1 MSRSGSIRV
10 ESQQLSVQGLQI
22 AMQVAGEGPPLL
34 LINGMTR
41 PQQSWEPFTRELTG
55 RTIVTFDAPGV
66 GDSPNAVLPLSM
78 AGHAALAVAV
88 LDAAGLAEAD
98 VLGFSHGGAVAQQL
112 ACDAPD
118 RVGRLVLV
126 ATSCG
131 VGATP
136 SRGRAILSG
145 VAALADEASWQFA
158 DALGLLWHSLAISS
172 WSSISFLG
180 AITAPTL
187 VVCGTRDSVVPPANS
202 RVLARRI
209 PNASLVLLP
218 AGHDLQLA
226 EHAKALARTVESFL
240 QTTRQPINEEGQ
252 DHGLSAL

>member
-1 MSRSGSIRV
+1 MSQPGSVRV
-10 ESQQLSVQGLQI
+10 ESRRLCFQGLEI

-41 PQQSWEPFTRELTG
+41 PLQSWKHFALELTG
-55 RTIVTFDAPGV
+55 RTIVSFDAPGV
-66 GDSPNAVLPLSM
+66 GGSPTALLPLSM
-78 AGHAALAVAV
+78 AGHAALAAAV

-112 ACDAPD
+112 ARDVPD
-118 RVGRLVLV
+118 RVRRLVLL

-136 SRGRAILSG
+136 SRGRAMMRTVGS
-145 VAALADEASWQFA
+145 AADEIPWQFA
-158 DALGLLWHSLAISS
+158 DVVGLLWHSVAISS

-180 AITAPTL
+180 AISAPTL
-187 VVCGTRDSVVPPANS
+187 VVCGTRDSVVAPANS

-209 PNASLVLLP
+209 PGASLVMLP
-218 AGHDLQLA
+218 AGHDLQRA
-226 EHAKALARTVESFL
+226 DHAKALVRIVEDFL
-240 QTTRQPINEEGQ
+240 HLAWPPINEEGQ
-252 DHGLSAL
+252 DHG

>member
-1 MSRSGSIRV
+1 MSRPGSTRV
-10 ESQQLSVQGLQI
+10 ESQQLSFQGLQI
-22 AMQVAGEGPPLL
+22 AMQVSGDGPPLL

-41 PQQSWEPFTRELTG
+41 PMQSWEHVTRELTG
-55 RTIVTFDAPGV
+55 RTVIIFDAPGV
-66 GDSPNAVLPLSM
+66 GDSPNALLPLSM

-88 LDAAGLAEAD
+88 LDAAGLAQAD

-118 RVGRLVLV
+118 MVRRLVLV

-136 SRGRAILSG
+136 GRGRAVLSG
-145 VAALADEASWQFA
+145 VGALADESSWQLA
-158 DALGLLWHSLAISS
+158 DALGVLWHSWAISS

-180 AITAPTL
+180 AISAPTL
-187 VVCGTRDSVVPPANS
+187 VVCGTGDSVVPPANS
-202 RVLARRI
+202 RVLAGRI
-209 PNASLVLLP
+209 PGASLVMLS
-218 AGHDLQLA
+218 AGHDLQRV
-226 EHAKALARTVESFL
+226 EHARALAQVVESFL
-240 QTTRQPINEEGQ
+240 QTTWPPINEEGQ

>member
-1 MSRSGSIRV
+1 MSRPGSIRV
-10 ESQQLSVQGLQI
+10 ESQQLSFQGLQI
-22 AMQVAGEGPPLL
+22 TMQVAGDGPPLL

-41 PQQSWEPFTRELTG
+41 PMQSWEHFTRELTG
-55 RTIVTFDAPGV
+55 RTVITFDAPGV

-88 LDAAGLAEAD
+88 LDAAGLAQAD

-118 RVGRLVLV
+118 RVRRLVLV

-136 SRGRAILSG
+136 SRGQAILRSVG
-145 VAALADEASWQFA
+145 TLADESPWQFD

-180 AITAPTL
+180 AIGAPTL
-187 VVCGTRDSVVPPANS
+187 VVCGTGDSVVPPANS
-202 RVLARRI
+202 KVLAGRI
-209 PNASLVLLP
+209 PGASLVMLP
-218 AGHDLQLA
+218 AGHDLQRA
-226 EHAKALARTVESFL
+226 EHAKALARIVENFL
-240 QTTRQPINEEGQ
+240 RTTWPPINEEGQ